1 MAERKVM
8 LNRLYPLGVFVW
20 SYRYLWGCVLLT
32 GVATN
37 MYFSLEK
44 LYQQWRLRHFFAT
57 LKKFGETTEW
67 YLEDDLLIIQV
78 SDGASEEVI
87 FHKRLK
93 EEELERLYE
102 IGVMRKKRFVIPEYA
117 QFFHYGK

>member
-1 MAERKVM
+1 
-8 LNRLYPLGVFVW
+8 
-20 SYRYLWGCVLLT
+20 
-32 GVATN
+32 